1 MAVSPWP
8 AVAFAPSWTPKSLT
22 EVVRLVATPD
32 GGESAQTVPTLEQL
46 TTAPAWLWSAI
57 ERMPATTRH
66 GNGPANGAPFPCDG
80 RVNSGLRL
88 TSRPDGSSR
97 SKNLGVE
104 M

>member
-8 AVAFAPSWTPKSLT
+8 AVAFAPSCTPKSLT
-22 EVVRLVATPD
+22 EVSRLLATPVC
-32 GGESAQTVPTLEQL
+32 GESAQTVSMLEQL
-46 TTAPAWLWSAI
+46 TTAPAWLWFAI
-57 ERMPATTRH
+57 ERMPATARH

-88 TSRPDGSSR
+88 TSRPEASSR